1 MHKTSKGGTYR
12 LDRQFRGVGR
22 IAVASGATTARDFH
36 ARNDL
41 LSRLYRAGRFDLLTA
56 IQGGQLSIT
65 EVLAADRADSLD
77 TLTGERG
84 ALAKPLWTAVETWLG
99 RPLWGDAAEKWTGPA
114 LSPTTRRYSVSF
126 TMLHKATI
134 NGVPALSASATV
146 EALAGVNWRALR
158 PSWAPS
164 AASWNH
170 LRRAVLTFLTAHLGD
185 VDHPFRKQ
193 VRKAFGKLEREVHRV
208 PDLTPG
214 LFWTV
219 VRAAP
224 LHAQSCFVALV
235 ATGLRVGEFLRLQ
248 ETDLLPH
255 TCSVRVPGTKT
266 AASAATVR
274 VSPELWPWVKASV
287 PSPLAY
293 KWLRLY
299 WKRALKAVKADDTLR
314 LHDLRHA
321 HGQWAVNAG
330 VPEAAVQASLRHTNR
345 AMTARYTAQRDRGT
359 VASALAEV
367 LLKPVPLSVPLS
379 ENQVT
384 AEGA

>member
-1 MHKTSKGGTYR
+1 MHRTSAGGTYR
-12 LDRQFRGVGR
+12 LDRVFRGVGR
-22 IAVASGATTARDFH
+22 IAVASGATTAKDFH

-56 IQGGQLSIT
+56 IQGGQLTIT
-65 EVLAADRADSLD
+65 EVLAADRTDTLD
-77 TLTGERG
+77 TLTGERSL
-84 ALAKPLWTAVETWLG
+84 LAQPLWAAVETWLG
-99 RPLWGDAAEKWTGPA
+99 RPLWGDAAEQYEGPA
-114 LSPTTRRYSVSF
+114 LKPTARRYAVSF
-126 TMLHKATI
+126 QSLRKLADI
-134 NGVPALSASATV
+134 PAGSTV
-146 EALAGVNWRALR
+146 EALSGINWRALR

-185 VDHPFRKQ
+185 VDHPFRKS

-208 PDLTPG
+208 PDLTPD

-235 ATGLRVGEFLRLQ
+235 ATGLRVGEFLRLT
-248 ETDLLPH
+248 EHDLLPH

-274 VSPELWPWVKASV
+274 VAPALWAWVKAAV
-287 PSPLAY
+287 PSPLQY
-293 KWLRLY
+293 GWLRKY
-299 WKRALKAVKADDTLR
+299 WKRALKAVKADVTLR

-359 VASALAEV
+359 VASALAHV
-367 LLKPVPLSVPLS
+367 LLEVPSSVPQS
-379 ENQVT
+379 GNRAT
-384 AEGA
+384 GEGA

>member
-1 MHKTSKGGTYR
+1 MHRTSEGGTYR
-12 LDRQFRGVGR
+12 LDRVFRGVGR
-22 IAVASGATTARDFH
+22 IAVASGATTARDYH

-41 LSRLYRAGRFDLLTA
+41 LSRLYRAGRFDLLKA
-56 IQGGQLSIT
+56 IQDGALAIT
-65 EVLAADRADSLD
+65 EVLAADRADTLD
-77 TLTGERG
+77 SLTGERA
-84 ALAKPLWTAVETWLG
+84 ALAQPLWKAVETWLG
-99 RPLWGDAAEKWTGPA
+99 RPLWGEAAETYTGPA
-114 LSPTTRRYSVSF
+114 LKPTSRRYAVSF
-126 TMLHKATI
+126 QALRKLADI
-134 NGVPALSASATV
+134 PAGATV
-146 EALAGVNWRALR
+146 EGLAGVTWRALR

-185 VDHPFRKQ
+185 VDHPFRKGI
-193 VRKAFGKLEREVHRV
+193 RKAFGKLEREVHRV
-208 PDLTPG
+208 PDLTPD

-274 VSPELWPWVKASV
+274 VDPELWPWVKAAI

-299 WKRALKAVKADDTLR
+299 WKRALKAVKADVTLR

-330 VPEAAVQASLRHTNR
+330 VTEAAVQASLRHTNR

-359 VASALAEV
+359 VASALAAV
-367 LLKPVPLSVPLS
+367 LLHPVPSSVPLS
-379 ENQVT
+379 PKAVVG
-384 AEGA
+384 EGA

>member
-1 MHKTSKGGTYR
+1 M
-12 LDRQFRGVGR
+12 
-22 IAVASGATTARDFH
+22 
-36 ARNDL
+36 
-41 LSRLYRAGRFDLLTA
+41 
-56 IQGGQLSIT
+56 
-65 EVLAADRADSLD
+65 
-77 TLTGERG
+77 
-84 ALAKPLWTAVETWLG
+84 
-99 RPLWGDAAEKWTGPA
+99 
-114 LSPTTRRYSVSF
+114 
-126 TMLHKATI
+126 
-134 NGVPALSASATV
+134 
-146 EALAGVNWRALR
+146 NWRALR

-185 VDHPFRKQ
+185 VDHPFRKA
-193 VRKAFGKLEREVHRV
+193 VRKAFGTLEREVHRV
-208 PDLTPG
+208 PDLTPD
-214 LFWTV
+214 LFWMI

-235 ATGLRVGEFLRLQ
+235 ATGLRVGEFLRLR

-255 TCSVRVPGTKT
+255 TFSVKVPGTKT

-274 VSPELWPWVKASV
+274 VDAALWPWVKAAV

-299 WKRALKAVKADDTLR
+299 WKRALKSVGADTTLR

-330 VPEAAVQASLRHTNR
+330 VPEAAVQASLRHANR

-367 LLKPVPLSVPLS
+367 LLPQSVPLS
-379 ENQVT
+379 
-384 AEGA
+384 AHPAHAKGA